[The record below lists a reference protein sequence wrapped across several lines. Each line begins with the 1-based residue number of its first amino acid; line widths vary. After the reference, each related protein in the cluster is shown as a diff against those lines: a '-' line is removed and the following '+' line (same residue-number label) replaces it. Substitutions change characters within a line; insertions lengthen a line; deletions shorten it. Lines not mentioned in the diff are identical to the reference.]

1 MLTLALALRWLVV
14 LDLLPVVPAATTVA
28 ASAASAS
35 TVMVSKRPQGTAAE
49 QQSRY
54 GERGHHRQTSGSGH
68 STPSGANLIFLQRGR
83 ARACYGQAGLCGNS
97 SVNAT

>member
-1 MLTLALALRWLVV
+1 MLTLALALHRLVV

-28 ASAASAS
+28 ASTAT

-68 STPSGANLIFLQRGR
+68 STPSGTTLILLQRGR
-83 ARACYGQAGLCGNS
+83 ARACYGRAGHPGNS
-97 SVNAT
+97 SVNVK

>member
-1 MLTLALALRWLVV
+1 MLTLALALHRLVV

-28 ASAASAS
+28 ASAA

-49 QQSRY
+49 QQSCY

-68 STPSGANLIFLQRGR
+68 STPSGTNLISLQRGR
-83 ARACYGQAGLCGNS
+83 ARACYGRPGLCGNS
-97 SVNAT
+97 SVNAK